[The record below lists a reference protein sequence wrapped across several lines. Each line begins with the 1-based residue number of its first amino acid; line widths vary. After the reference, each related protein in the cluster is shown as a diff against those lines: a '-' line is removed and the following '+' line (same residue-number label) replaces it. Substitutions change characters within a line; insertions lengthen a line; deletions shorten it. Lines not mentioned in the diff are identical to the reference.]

1 MTAPS
6 RRTAATL
13 LSLDR
18 GVTPDLP
25 LSRYRRALVA
35 VPHPDDEAIGCG
47 GLIACLAAQ
56 GCDVQLLLATDGS
69 GGPDAPFN
77 AVEIRVAEYARSA
90 AILGARERARLMLPD
105 SALRRNFVQL
115 KRQTASH
122 VRDFAPDLLIAP
134 AIDDPHP
141 DHAALASCMA
151 ALAFDLAL
159 PLITYEVWAP
169 IQATHVLDIA
179 PYLESKRQ
187 AIQVHQTALR
197 FGNYLRAALGLAEY
211 RSLLLPFRPGV
222 DLYAEAYKIFL

>member
-1 MTAPS
+1 M
-6 RRTAATL
+6 L
-13 LSLDR
+13 HSLDH
-18 GVTPDLP
+18 GVTPDIP
-25 LSRYRRALVA
+25 LSGYRSALVA

-77 AVEIRVAEYARSA
+77 AVEIRAAEYAKSA
-90 AILGARERARLMLPD
+90 AILRARERARLMFPD
-105 SALRRNFVQL
+105 AALWRNFDQL
-115 KRQTASH
+115 TLQAAAH
-122 VRDFAPDLLIAP
+122 VREFAPDLLIAP
-134 AIDDPHP
+134 AIEDLHP

-151 ALAFDLAL
+151 ALARDMAL

-179 PYLESKRQ
+179 PYLGTKIR
-187 AIQVHQTALR
+187 AIQAHQTALQ

-211 RSLLLPFRPGV
+211 RSLLLPYRRSV
-222 DLYAEAYKIFL
+222 DLYAEAYKIFLR